1 MKVFRCKVCGKVIL
15 MMHET
20 KVPTMCC
27 GQEMEEEVANVT
39 EAASEKH
46 LPVCEVEGQN
56 IEVKVGD
63 VAHPMTEEHYITWI
77 AIEMEDSIQIHYLQP
92 EQEPKTTF
100 VVAANQTVK
109 KVYAYCNLHHLWMK
123 ELS

>member
-1 MKVFRCKVCGKVIL
+1 M
-15 MMHET
+15 
-20 KVPTMCC
+20 
-27 GQEMEEEVANVT
+27 
-39 EAASEKH
+39 
-46 LPVCEVEGQN
+46 EGQN

-92 EQEPKTTF
+92 EQEPKATF
-100 VVAANQTVK
+100 AVAANQTVK

>member
-39 EAASEKH
+39 EAASEKTSSC
-46 LPVCEVEGQN
+46 L
-56 IEVKVGD
+56 
-63 VAHPMTEEHYITWI
+63 
-77 AIEMEDSIQIHYLQP
+77 
-92 EQEPKTTF
+92 
-100 VVAANQTVK
+100 
-109 KVYAYCNLHHLWMK
+109 
-123 ELS
+123 